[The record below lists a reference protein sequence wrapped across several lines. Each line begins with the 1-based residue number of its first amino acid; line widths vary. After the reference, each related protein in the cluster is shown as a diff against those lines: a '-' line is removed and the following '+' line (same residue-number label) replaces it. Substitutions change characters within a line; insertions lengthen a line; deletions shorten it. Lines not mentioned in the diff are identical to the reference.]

1 MSLETGHQHS
11 RLQKSQSFGYNTS
24 SGVTSVQ
31 SRADKAVKS
40 RSSSR
45 EDLVRDQKMF
55 QRQKHGV
62 DPLASLPTS
71 HSRQYQ
77 ICTMHTLYLCLYYK
91 RMKNYKRAGTGCP
104 RQVAQGAF
112 KWTAQLCMKELC
124 KISCSP
130 RRWSRDLTTVADPVQ
145 SPMSKIMSISRTF
158 SPQQSNLGMF
168 PLSKNFF

>member
-1 MSLETGHQHS
+1 MARILPLCALLHFCKEQLLQRIETHVVMWVPPVSAHR
-11 RLQKSQSFGYNTS
+11 RLLSI
-24 SGVTSVQ
+24 
-31 SRADKAVKS
+31 
-40 RSSSR
+40 
-45 EDLVRDQKMF
+45 
-55 QRQKHGV
+55 
-62 DPLASLPTS
+62 S

-77 ICTMHTLYLCLYYK
+77 ICTMHTWYLCLYYT

-168 PLSKNFF
+168 PLSFFFVLRFRQSNSSMIHVLTKH